1 MGLNAVAKSWKDS
14 KEGRLARPNAPA
26 EGPDGD
32 LVKLHKLKEAQAGQI
47 DALTKQVTGLKAKLE
62 NAQAT
67 NSEVSTFLNSDI
79 VGKEQQARK
88 LSEVLDQRTKAF
100 ERASGRLKEQ
110 MERMLR
116 DQKSEFDAIELNL
129 RREVAELKED
139 NKQLVHF
146 RGRQEKMDKL
156 VESLKVEA
164 KGLKEEIESQDF
176 SWHQRFAS
184 TKAALETEY
193 GSALETAKDAAR
205 TEARQE
211 LAKEVLA
218 QQKEKVQISKDLEE
232 QKRIREGYLRER
244 KQLRDDLA
252 QCKTDKS
259 LSAQQLQEQ
268 QQQLAQIHKHNAE
281 LFHVCKALKMKMDAL
296 LQELEASRPSV
307 ATDALMFAEPSKEGI
322 SEDLAE
328 ELAQRKT
335 VLKSAKRIAR
345 KVLMQRADLES
356 FLIDSIQVCRDQ
368 CVVEQKHK
376 KTGAFG
382 HASGKLWSSDKR
394 IWCRSHERSCATRY
408 SGVSSCF
415 VECPAWC

>member
-32 LVKLHKLKEAQAGQI
+32 LVKLHKLKQQQAAQI
-47 DALTKQVTGLKAKLE
+47 DALTQQVTGLKAKLE
-62 NAQAT
+62 NAQQT

-110 MERMLR
+110 MEQQLR
-116 DQKSEFDAIELNL
+116 DQKAEFDAIELNL

-139 NKQLVHF
+139 NKQLLHF
-146 RGRQEKMDKL
+146 RGRQEQMDRL
-156 VESLKVEA
+156 VEDLRGEA
-164 KGLKEEIESQDF
+164 KGLREEIEAQDF
-176 SWHQRFAS
+176 EWHQRFAS

-218 QQKEKVQISKDLEE
+218 QQKEKVQISRDLED

-244 KQLRDDLA
+244 KQ
-252 QCKTDKS
+252 
-259 LSAQQLQEQ
+259 
-268 QQQLAQIHKHNAE
+268 
-281 LFHVCKALKMKMDAL
+281 
-296 LQELEASRPSV
+296 P
-307 ATDALMFAEPSKEGI
+307 
-322 SEDLAE
+322 
-328 ELAQRKT
+328 
-335 VLKSAKRIAR
+335 
-345 KVLMQRADLES
+345 
-356 FLIDSIQVCRDQ
+356 
-368 CVVEQKHK
+368 
-376 KTGAFG
+376 
-382 HASGKLWSSDKR
+382 
-394 IWCRSHERSCATRY
+394 
-408 SGVSSCF
+408 
-415 VECPAWC
+415 